1 MTMTPRSRP
10 LSLIAT
16 AVAAA
21 FLALPGPSIAQQAQP
36 AAADLESA
44 TSELRDFVARYSTD
58 RSALLRR
65 WDVNWSPARRDRM
78 RAFYLEWQG
87 RVTGID
93 AADLSIEGAIDY
105 VLFQNELRYRL
116 KRLDRE
122 AAEFEQMADL
132 LPFAPE
138 IAALEEARRAGEPID
153 PARAAEVLDELAGEV
168 ERTQSSLVAARA
180 QPEGNAEQPELA
192 IPDAA
197 RTERSAAFRAV
208 RATAALGEALDD
220 WYEFHAGYDPLF
232 TWWVEQPYERAS
244 EEIEA
249 YRKYL
254 RETIVGL
261 SPEGGEEDDAE
272 DPIVGDPIGAA
283 ELAVDIEH
291 ELLAYDATG
300 LIEIAERE
308 YDWCVDQLKQAS
320 AELGYGDDWQA
331 ALAHVKSLYL
341 EPGEQPVLVR
351 ELALEAVAFVR
362 DRDLVTVPELAEEI
376 WRMEMLS
383 PESQKTAPFFLGGEV
398 VQVAFPTDGM
408 SHEEKLMSLRSNN
421 VPFSRA
427 VVHHELIPGHHLQG
441 FMTARYNTHRRAFST
456 PFWGEGWPLYWEM
469 LLWDLGFP
477 RTPEERIG
485 MLFWRTHRAARILF
499 SLKFHLGEMSAE
511 EAIDFLVEGVGH
523 ERSAATAEVRRS
535 FGGSYPPLYQ
545 AAYMIGGLQIRALR
559 DELVGSGRMTDRAF
573 HDAILQGGSMPIEMH
588 RARLL
593 GVAPE
598 WEFEPGWRF
607 ADR

>member
-1 MTMTPRSRP
+1 MTTLRRRSTPPRIALVLLALLLVLP
-10 LSLIAT
+10 GLSL
-16 AVAAA
+16 
-21 FLALPGPSIAQQAQP
+21 AQQSP
-36 AAADLESA
+36 DADGLHSA
-44 TSELRDFVARYSTD
+44 TSELRDLVARYSTD
-58 RSALLRR
+58 RSALMRR
-65 WDVNWSPARRDRM
+65 WDVAWSATRRDRM
-78 RAFYLEWQG
+78 RAFYEEWQD
-87 RVTGID
+87 RLEDID
-93 AADLSIEGAIDY
+93 TADLSVEGAIDY
-105 VLFQNELRYRL
+105 VLFHNELRYRF

-122 AAEFEQMADL
+122 AAEFEEMADL
-132 LPFAPE
+132 LPFGAR
-138 IAALEEARRAGEPID
+138 IAALEEARRAGEPIE
-153 PARAAEVLDELAGEV
+153 PARAAELLDELTE
-168 ERTQSSLVAARA
+168 ELEQRQSSLVAARTR
-180 QPEGNAEQPELA
+180 PESGEAKPGPAAPEPA
-192 IPDAA
+192 GP
-197 RTERSAAFRAV
+197 ERSAALRAV
-208 RATAALGEALDD
+208 HATEALGEALDD

-244 EEIEA
+244 EVIVA

-254 RETIVGL
+254 RETVVGL
-261 SPEGGEEDDAE
+261 APEGGEEGDSE
-272 DPIVGDPIGAA
+272 DPIIGDPIGAA
-283 ELAVDIEH
+283 GLAADLEH
-291 ELLAYDATG
+291 EMLAYDARD

-308 YDWCVDQLKQAS
+308 YAWCVDQLQQAS

-331 ALAHVKSLYL
+331 ALTHVKSLHL
-341 EPGEQPVLVR
+341 EPGEQPELVR
-351 ELALEAVAFVR
+351 ELALEAIAFVEE
-362 DRDLVTVPELAEEI
+362 RDLVTVPELAEEI

-383 PESQKTAPFFLGGEV
+383 PESQRTAPFFLGGEV
-398 VQVAFPTDGM
+398 VRVAFPTEGM

-477 RTPEERIG
+477 RTPEEKIG
-485 MLFWRTHRAARILF
+485 MLFWRTHRAARIVF

-511 EAIDFLVEGVGH
+511 EAIEFLVEGVGH

-535 FGGSYPPLYQ
+535 FAGSYPPLYQ
-545 AAYMIGGLQIRALR
+545 AAYMIGGLQIRTLH
-559 DELVGSGRMTDRAF
+559 EEMVGTGRMTDREF

-588 RARLL
+588 RARLQ

-598 WEFEPGWRF
+598 WEFRPRWRF

>member
-1 MTMTPRSRP
+1 MTKFPRRMAV
-10 LSLIAT
+10 LRTVASL
-16 AVAAA
+16 VALL
-21 FLALPGPSIAQQAQP
+21 FVLPQPSLAQQSLP
-36 AAADLESA
+36 TDEFRSA
-44 TSELRDFVARYSTD
+44 TSELRDLIARYSTD
-58 RSALLRR
+58 RSALMRR
-65 WDVNWSPARRDRM
+65 WDVDWSEARRDRM
-78 RAFYLEWQG
+78 RTFYQDWQARLG
-87 RVTGID
+87 EID
-93 AADLSIEGAIDY
+93 PEGLSVEGAIDY
-105 VLFQNELRYRL
+105 VLMHNELRYRL

-122 AAEFEQMADL
+122 ADEFEEMATL
-132 LPFAPE
+132 LPFARQ
-138 IAALEEARRAGEPID
+138 IAALEEARRSGKPLD
-153 PARAAEVLDELAGEV
+153 PARAAEMLDELADEV
-168 ERTQSSLVAARA
+168 EQRKRSLIAAR
-180 QPEGNAEQPELA
+180 EQPERNEADPGLA
-192 IPDAA
+192 APQAA
-197 RTERSAAFRAV
+197 GAERSAAFRAV

-232 TWWVEQPYERAS
+232 TWWVEQPYERVS

-254 RETIVGL
+254 RETVVGL
-261 SPEGGEEDDAE
+261 APEGGEEDDSD
-272 DPIVGDPIGAA
+272 DPIIGDPIGAA
-283 ELAVDIEH
+283 GLAADLEH
-291 ELLAYDATG
+291 EMLAYTARE

-308 YDWCVDQLKQAS
+308 YDWCVNQLQQAS
-320 AELGYGDDWQA
+320 AELGYDDDWQA
-331 ALAHVKSLYL
+331 ALAHVKSLHL
-341 EPGEQPVLVR
+341 DPGEQPVLVR

-362 DRDLVTVPELAEEI
+362 DRDLVTVPPLAEEI

-383 PESQKTAPFFLGGEV
+383 PESQRTAPFFLGGEV
-398 VQVAFPTDGM
+398 VRVAFPTEGM

-485 MLFWRTHRAARILF
+485 MLFWRTHRAARIIF
-499 SLKFHLGEMSAE
+499 SLKFHLGEMSAD
-511 EAIDFLVEGVGH
+511 EAVEFLVDGVGH

-545 AAYMIGGLQIRALR
+545 AAYMVGGLQIRALH
-559 DELVGSGRMTDRAF
+559 EEVVGSGRMSDRDF

-593 GVAPE
+593 DVAPS
-598 WEFEPGWRF
+598 WEYEPRWRF